1 MKSQFIRDIEK
12 YAAEEAS
19 LAVATLGTFDGIHL
33 GHKAIFQKVQETAK
47 ANGLVPLLV
56 TFQPHPR
63 VVLTPD
69 NAPQLLT
76 TIEEKE
82 HFIPDFFSGKVIV
95 IKFDEEIR
103 NMTAEQ
109 FVKNILVD
117 KLRVKKLI
125 VGFNHVL
132 GKDRGGDNEELIR
145 LGSKY
150 GFDVEIVEPIMR
162 NAKPVSSTRI
172 REAMQS
178 GDFDEA
184 TDLLGH
190 QYAIFGIVMRG
201 MGLGRKLGY
210 PTANVDYN
218 KRKLLPPEGVY
229 SCWVT
234 VRDEHYSGMMFIGKN
249 HFDPKDGISVEANLF
264 DFDEDIYDEEIYV
277 YPTRFVRGNQ
287 KFDSKDELVA
297 QMKKDKEIVIEILK
311 EQKSNGIEKRAQ
323 SSNYC

>member
-1 MKSQFIRDIEK
+1 MKAQFIRDIEK
-12 YAAEEAS
+12 YASEETSFTA
-19 LAVATLGTFDGIHL
+19 ATLGTFDGIHL
-33 GHKAIFQKVQETAK
+33 GHKAIFERVHSAAE
-47 ANGLVPLLV
+47 ANGLAPLLI
-56 TFQPHPR
+56 TFHPHPR

-69 NAPQLLT
+69 NVPQLLT

-109 FVKNILVD
+109 FVKNILVE

-125 VGFNHVL
+125 IGFNHVL
-132 GKDRGGDNEELIR
+132 GKDRGGDSKELSR

-162 NAKPVSSTRI
+162 DAKPVSSTRI

-178 GDFDEA
+178 GNFDEA
-184 TDLLGH
+184 TNLLGH
-190 QYAIFGIVMRG
+190 QYAIFGTVMRG

-218 KRKLLPPEGVY
+218 KRKLLPPDGVY

-234 VRDEHYSGMMFIGKN
+234 VKDEHYSGMMFIGKN
-249 HFDPKDGISVEANLF
+249 HFDPRGGISVEANLF

-287 KFDSKDELVA
+287 KFDSKEELTA
-297 QMKKDKEIVIEILK
+297 QMKKDKEIVIDILK
-311 EQKSNGIEKRAQ
+311 EEKSNGIEKRAQ
-323 SSNYC
+323 SSHYC

>member
-1 MKSQFIRDIEK
+1 LKAQFIRDIEK
-12 YAAEEAS
+12 YASEETSFTA
-19 LAVATLGTFDGIHL
+19 ATLGTFDGIHL
-33 GHKAIFQKVQETAK
+33 GHKAIFERVHSAAE
-47 ANGLVPLLV
+47 ANGLAPLLI
-56 TFQPHPR
+56 TFHPHPR

-69 NAPQLLT
+69 NVPQLLT

-109 FVKNILVD
+109 FVKNILVE

-125 VGFNHVL
+125 IGFNHVL
-132 GKDRGGDNEELIR
+132 GKDRGGDSKELSR

-150 GFDVEIVEPIMR
+150 GFDVEIIEPIMR
-162 NAKPVSSTRI
+162 DAKPVSSTRI
-172 REAMQS
+172 REAIQS
-178 GDFDEA
+178 GNIYEA
-184 TDLLGH
+184 TNLLGH
-190 QYAIFGIVMRG
+190 QYAIFGTVMRG

-218 KRKLLPPEGVY
+218 KRKLLPPDGVY

-234 VRDEHYSGMMFIGKN
+234 VKDEHYSGMMFIGRN
-249 HFDPKDGISVEANLF
+249 HFDPKGGISVEANLF

-287 KFDSKDELVA
+287 KFDSKEELTA
-297 QMKKDKEIVIEILK
+297 QMKKDKEIVIDILK
-311 EQKSNGIEKRAQ
+311 EEKSNGIEKRAQ
-323 SSNYC
+323 SSHYC

>member
-1 MKSQFIRDIEK
+1 MKTQFIRDIEK
-12 YAAEEAS
+12 YAAENKS
-19 LAVATLGTFDGIHL
+19 LAAASLGTFDGIHL
-33 GHKAIFQKVQETAK
+33 GHKAIFQRVQAEAK
-47 ANGLVPLLV
+47 ANGLAPLLV
-56 TFQPHPR
+56 TFHPHPGE
-63 VVLTPD
+63 VLTPE

-103 NMTAEQ
+103 NMAAEQ
-109 FVKNILVD
+109 FVKDILVE

-125 VGFNHVL
+125 VGFDHAL
-132 GKDRGGDNEELIR
+132 GKDRGGNSEELVR
-145 LGSKY
+145 LSSKY
-150 GFDVEIVEPIMR
+150 GFEVEIVEPIMR

-178 GDFDEA
+178 GNFEEA

-190 QYAIFGIVMRG
+190 QYAIFGTVMRG

-229 SCWVT
+229 SCWVI
-234 VRDEHYSGMMFIGKN
+234 VKDEHYSGMMFIGKN
-249 HFDPKDGISVEANLF
+249 HFDPNGGISVEANLF

-287 KFDSKDELVA
+287 KFDSKDELIA
-297 QMKKDKEIVIEILK
+297 QMKRDREIVIEILK
-311 EQKSNGIEKRAQ
+311 EEKSSGIEKRAQ

>member
-1 MKSQFIRDIEK
+1 MKAQFIRDIEK
-12 YAAEEAS
+12 YASEETSYA
-19 LAVATLGTFDGIHL
+19 AATLGTFDGIHL
-33 GHKAIFQKVQETAK
+33 GHKAIFERVQAEAD
-47 ANGLVPLLV
+47 ANGLAPLLV
-56 TFQPHPR
+56 TFHPHPR

-82 HFIPDFFSGKVIV
+82 HFIPDFFNGKVIF

-103 NMTAEQ
+103 NMSAEQ
-109 FVKNILVD
+109 FVKDILVE

-132 GKDRGGDNEELIR
+132 GKDRGGDNEELVR
-145 LGSKY
+145 LGGKY
-150 GFDVEIVEPIMR
+150 DFEVVIVEPIMR
-162 NAKPVSSTRI
+162 DAKPVSSTRI
-172 REAMQS
+172 REAMES
-178 GDFDEA
+178 GNFDEA

-190 QYAIFGIVMRG
+190 QYAIFGTVMRG

-218 KRKLLPPEGVY
+218 KIKLLPPEGVY

-234 VRDEHYSGMMFIGKN
+234 VKDEHYSGMMFIGKN
-249 HFDPKDGISVEANLF
+249 HFDPRGGISVEANLF

-287 KFDSKDELVA
+287 KFDSKDELIA
-297 QMKKDKEIVIEILK
+297 QMKKDREIVIEILK
-311 EQKSNGIEKRAQ
+311 EEKSNGIEKRAQ

>member
-1 MKSQFIRDIEK
+1 MKTQFIRDIEK
-12 YAAEEAS
+12 YAAENKS
-19 LAVATLGTFDGIHL
+19 LAAASLGTFDGIHL
-33 GHKAIFQKVQETAK
+33 GHKAIFQRVQAEAK
-47 ANGLVPLLV
+47 ANGLAPLLV
-56 TFQPHPR
+56 TFHPHPGE
-63 VVLTPD
+63 VLTPE

-103 NMTAEQ
+103 NMAAEQ
-109 FVKNILVD
+109 FVKDILVE

-125 VGFNHVL
+125 VGFDHAL
-132 GKDRGGDNEELIR
+132 GKDRGGNSEELVR
-145 LGSKY
+145 LSSKY
-150 GFDVEIVEPIMR
+150 GFEVEIVEPIMR

-178 GDFDEA
+178 GNFEEA

-190 QYAIFGIVMRG
+190 QYAIFGTVMRG

-229 SCWVT
+229 SCWVI
-234 VRDEHYSGMMFIGKN
+234 VKDEHYSGMMFIGKN
-249 HFDPKDGISVEANLF
+249 HFDPRGGISVEANLF

-287 KFDSKDELVA
+287 KFDSKDELIA
-297 QMKKDKEIVIEILK
+297 QMKRDREIVIEILK
-311 EQKSNGIEKRAQ
+311 EEKSSGIEKRAQ

>member
-1 MKSQFIRDIEK
+1 M
-12 YAAEEAS
+12 YATDS
-19 LAVATLGTFDGIHL
+19 DTLAAVTLGTFDGIHL
-33 GHKAIFQKVQETAK
+33 GHKAIFERVQAAAE

-56 TFQPHPR
+56 TFHPHPR

-69 NAPQLLT
+69 NVPQLLT

-109 FVKNILVD
+109 FVKNILVE

-125 VGFNHVL
+125 IGFNHVL
-132 GKDRGGDNEELIR
+132 GKDRGGDSKELSR

-162 NAKPVSSTRI
+162 DAKPVSSTRI

-178 GDFDEA
+178 GNFDEA
-184 TDLLGH
+184 TNLLGH
-190 QYAIFGIVMRG
+190 QYAIFGTVMRG

-218 KRKLLPPEGVY
+218 KRKLLPPDGVY

-234 VRDEHYSGMMFIGKN
+234 VKDEHYSGMMFIGKN
-249 HFDPKDGISVEANLF
+249 HFDPRGGISVEANLF
-264 DFDEDIYDEEIYV
+264 DFDEDIYDEEIYI

-287 KFDSKDELVA
+287 KFDSKEELTA
-297 QMKKDKEIVIEILK
+297 QMKKDKEIVIDILK
-311 EQKSNGIEKRAQ
+311 EEKSNGIEKRAQ
-323 SSNYC
+323 SSHYC